1 MVYAHLIIQ
10 KYLELGKTVFNISFN
25 KSNNLNNNKIM
36 TTIENLKQLESQ
48 LTSLTKVYSGTLAAI
63 SLNEECRNI
72 TKVLKFLEE
81 KEEWYKCLYYKH
93 LLKDNINL
101 LSDKEIKELNNNWL
115 TSNDMMKLCDKYN
128 IEYQTINFRQ

>member
-1 MVYAHLIIQ
+1 
-10 KYLELGKTVFNISFN
+10 
-25 KSNNLNNNKIM
+25 M

-115 TSNDMMKLCDKYN
+115 NSNDMIKLCDKYN
-128 IEYQTINFRQ
+128 IEYKTIHFRQ